1 MPDEEVFYDCRYHS
15 AILLQP
21 AFELMA
27 ALTLVVWI
35 QLDIGLTRSAVAVVM
50 VLASIWILGRLVLQ
64 VHRSRLRTGAVFGAL
79 VLLAYALRGDRD
91 TLAALVV
98 GAFAVRFGFRW
109 LRWAHYRRL
118 LVTNRRVIEI
128 DGLVGS
134 SVATMPLFRITDA
147 LLARSPLAEIL
158 GYALFKIESAGQ
170 DQALG
175 RINFLDRADEF
186 HHLVIELST
195 TAKTDTPSSV
205 LDDEL
210 GTAAD
215 RLL

>member
-1 MPDEEVFYDCRYHS
+1 MFYNCRFHS

-35 QLDIGLTRSAVAVVM
+35 QLDIGLTRSALAVVM
-50 VLASIWILGRLVLQ
+50 VTASIWLLGRLVLQ
-64 VHRSRLRTGAVFGAL
+64 VHRSRVRSAAIFGAL
-79 VLLAYALRGDRD
+79 VLLAYALRNERD

-98 GAFAVRFGFRW
+98 GGFGVRFALRW

-128 DGLVGS
+128 DGLIGT

-147 LLARSPLAEIL
+147 LLARSPLAEVL
-158 GYALFKIESAGQ
+158 GYALFRIESAGQ

-186 HHLVIELST
+186 HSLVIQLST
-195 TAKTDTPSSV
+195 TAKTDAPV
-205 LDDEL
+205 GVFDDEL
-210 GTAAD
+210 GTVAD